1 MYHYPKSYLTLFCGH
16 VNNATK
22 NNGKLF
28 SISYFDTSFVV
39 AEEMLLVT
47 LVSRQ
52 SENMPTIDHPILSL
66 DVNIENGTIALLWR
80 QHQLTG
86 IKEL

>member
-1 MYHYPKSYLTLFCGH
+1 
-16 VNNATK
+16 
-22 NNGKLF
+22 
-28 SISYFDTSFVV
+28 
-39 AEEMLLVT
+39 MLLVT

-52 SENMPTIDHPILSL
+52 SENMPTIDHPIPPLSL

>member
-1 MYHYPKSYLTLFCGH
+1 
-16 VNNATK
+16 
-22 NNGKLF
+22 
-28 SISYFDTSFVV
+28 
-39 AEEMLLVT
+39 MLLVT